1 MSAQCI
7 AWQAQYDAINAA
19 IIDLHTGQRITN
31 NRDKEK
37 EVGLQMGNIGAM
49 ERERDRLASLLKTQ
63 CAIDVTGVPIRRFA
77 QPSMG
82 DGRC

>member
-1 MSAQCI
+1 MAVDCTALQSS
-7 AWQAQYDAINAA
+7 YDAINAA
-19 IIDLHTGQRITN
+19 IIALHTGQRITN

-63 CAIDVTGVPIRRFA
+63 CAIDVTGAPIRRFA

-82 DGRC
+82 DGRS